1 MIRPGQNNTDIYRMT
16 EQQKEDFM
24 ALYTPVHAQFERFC
38 RARAYGEMHYQDLMQ
53 EAVLIACR
61 QFSALRAPGA
71 LLSFLC
77 GTAVRVLANHRRKK
91 KTLSIAAHEDAIA
104 NLAVSSDWERA
115 SDAADLYA
123 ALALL
128 PDAQR
133 EALELYEIT
142 GLSVQEISVIQRA
155 SPSAIRQRLVRGR
168 QQLLHILSEKT
179 KSANHSTPKP

>member
-1 MIRPGQNNTDIYRMT
+1 
-16 EQQKEDFM
+16 M

-53 EAVLIACR
+53 ETILVACR

-91 KTLSIAAHEDAIA
+91 KTISITGHEDALA
-104 NLAVSSDWERA
+104 NMADSGDCERA
-115 SDAADLYA
+115 SDAAHLYA

-133 EALELYEIT
+133 EALVLFEIT
-142 GLSVQEISVIQRA
+142 GLSVQEISVMQQA
-155 SPSAIRQRLVRGR
+155 SPAAIRQRLVRGR